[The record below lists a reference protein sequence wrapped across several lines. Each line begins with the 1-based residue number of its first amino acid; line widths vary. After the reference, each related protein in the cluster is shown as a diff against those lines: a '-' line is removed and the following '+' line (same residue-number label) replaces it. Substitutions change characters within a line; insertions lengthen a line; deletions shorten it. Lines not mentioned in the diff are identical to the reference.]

1 MSEHS
6 SQTDPSMEEILGSIR
21 RIISEDNAHGG
32 QSHRGDTASDSDDD
46 ILELTDEVSVDEAG
60 ENRREP
66 IFESRASASADDSH
80 SAEVSARR
88 EPVLEIRPDEPV
100 EAGVAN
106 GREADDEIGN
116 EADARSAEWSGIA
129 GEGAAVQR
137 EVADVETDEQAAV
150 PTELGGQ
157 ADDRDG
163 AEAQNFWNYEAGGP
177 QVEPEFA
184 EDEAVA
190 QQEEQSMSMASD
202 ESAESGPAEGGSEE
216 LTDTIMSETATSAT
230 SAALTELNRA
240 MAEMGSKTR
249 IGDGDVTLAEMVR
262 EMLRPMLRE
271 WLDQHL
277 PGIVDRVVKREI
289 QKLVD
294 RTQDDD

>member
-1 MSEHS
+1 
-6 SQTDPSMEEILGSIR
+6 
-21 RIISEDNAHGG
+21 
-32 QSHRGDTASDSDDD
+32 
-46 ILELTDEVSVDEAG
+46 
-60 ENRREP
+60 
-66 IFESRASASADDSH
+66 
-80 SAEVSARR
+80 
-88 EPVLEIRPDEPV
+88 
-100 EAGVAN
+100 
-106 GREADDEIGN
+106 
-116 EADARSAEWSGIA
+116 
-129 GEGAAVQR
+129 
-137 EVADVETDEQAAV
+137 
-150 PTELGGQ
+150 
-157 ADDRDG
+157 
-163 AEAQNFWNYEAGGP
+163 
-177 QVEPEFA
+177 
-184 EDEAVA
+184 
-190 QQEEQSMSMASD
+190 MSMASD
-202 ESAESGPAEGGSEE
+202 ESAESGPAEGSSEE